1 MDFHTIK
8 IVLGIS
14 VPFLL
19 ATLWAV
25 IHAAQKEFGSLR
37 EKVLWMMVAA
47 VPFIGFVIYLIFGF
61 RRGKKMGETNG

>member
-8 IVLGIS
+8 IVLGLS

-37 EKVLWMMVAA
+37 EKVLWMMIAA
-47 VPFIGFVIYLIFGF
+47 IPFIGFIIYLLFGF
-61 RRGKKMGETNG
+61 RRGKKLGEING

>member
-8 IVLGIS
+8 MVLGLS

-37 EKVLWMMVAA
+37 EKVLWMMIAA
-47 VPFIGFVIYLIFGF
+47 IPFIGFIIYLIFGF
-61 RRGKKMGETNG
+61 RKGKKKGEMNE

>member
-1 MDFHTIK
+1 MDFYTIK
-8 IVLGIS
+8 MILGLS

-37 EKVLWMMVAA
+37 EKVLWMMIAA
-47 VPFIGFVIYLIFGF
+47 IPFIGFIIYLIFGL
-61 RRGKKMGETNG
+61 RKGKKMGKTNE

>member
-8 IVLGIS
+8 IVLGLS

-25 IHAAQKEFGSLR
+25 IDAAQKEFGSLK
-37 EKVLWMMVAA
+37 EKVLWMIVAA
-47 VPFIGFVIYLIFGF
+47 IPFIGFIIYLIFGF
-61 RRGKKMGETNG
+61 RKGKKLGEMNE

>member
-1 MDFHTIK
+1 MDFQTIK
-8 IVLGIS
+8 MVLGLS

-47 VPFIGFVIYLIFGF
+47 IPFIGFIIYLIFGL
-61 RRGKKMGETNG
+61 RKGKKRGESHG

>member
-1 MDFHTIK
+1 MDFQTIK
-8 IVLGIS
+8 MVLGLS

-25 IHAAQKEFGSLR
+25 IHASQKEFGSLR

-47 VPFIGFVIYLIFGF
+47 IPFIGFIIYLIFGF
-61 RRGKKMGETNG
+61 RKGKKMGETNE

>member
-1 MDFHTIK
+1 MDFQTIK
-8 IVLGIS
+8 MVLGLS

-47 VPFIGFVIYLIFGF
+47 IPFIGFIIYLIFGF
-61 RRGKKMGETNG
+61 RRGKKWEK